1 MLRLLTG
8 ASRWTTSLFSG
19 LVKVVNSAAAVV
31 GLIDGEEVQT
41 PFEGHTA
48 ASSKPVGSDFSKRVG
63 WRLEAYSYKGC

>member
-8 ASRWTTSLFSG
+8 ASRWTTSLLSG

-41 PFEGHTA
+41 PFEGTA
-48 ASSKPVGSDFSKRVG
+48 ASSKPVSSDFSRRVG
-63 WRLEAYSYKGC
+63 WRLEAYSYKGR